1 MSENSGFFGSFG
13 SGVKDLFG
21 SVIETADKAAGS
33 NIAKLY
39 FEHENQA
46 DRIDYAQN
54 EIDRLQNEL
63 SNAHTPVVVKAQDVA
78 VSDSQNVFDFSSMTP
93 YWPALAGLVG
103 ILGILFV
110 LKR

>member
-1 MSENSGFFGSFG
+1 MAETGFWGNIG

-21 SVIETADKAAGS
+21 NVIDTADKAAGS
-33 NIAKLY
+33 NLAKLY
-39 FEHENQA
+39 FEHENQS

-63 SNAHTPVVVKAQDVA
+63 SNAHTPVVVKDRDVA
-78 VSDSQNVFDFSSMTP
+78 VADSQNVFDFSSMTP

-103 ILGILFV
+103 VLGILFV

>member
-1 MSENSGFFGSFG
+1 MAEETGFWGAIN
-13 SGVKDLFG
+13 SGVKGFMTD
-21 SVIETADKAAGS
+21 VIDTADKAAGS
-33 NIAKLY
+33 NLAKLY
-39 FEHENQA
+39 FEHENQS

-63 SNAHTPVVVKAQDVA
+63 TDAHTPIVVKDQDVA

-103 ILGILFV
+103 VLGILFV